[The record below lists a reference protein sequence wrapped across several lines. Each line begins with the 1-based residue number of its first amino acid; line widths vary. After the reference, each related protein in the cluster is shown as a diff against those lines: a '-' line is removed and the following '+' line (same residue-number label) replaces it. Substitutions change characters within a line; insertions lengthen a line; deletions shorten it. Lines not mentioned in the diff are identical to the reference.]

1 MRRPLIY
8 LFIAFIAGIIA
19 GRYFSL
25 PYYFLLI
32 TIILTF
38 LILAITIKNKW
49 PIAGLFLILFLILLL
64 GFFNIQKQRY
74 FFEHN
79 QHIGQYIDKGKL
91 AMEGIVIET
100 PLAYLDKKVLIV
112 RCLRIIRDKKY
123 VSVSGNIR
131 LVIPPDLKFQYGDF
145 VRFHSTLKKI
155 RNFNNPGGFDYERY
169 LNLQG
174 IYAAGFISD
183 ASRIILLRQR
193 TANCTRLYLES
204 FRNYLKQIINNN
216 SSSPQKEIIEAM
228 TIGNQNEIPADVRDN
243 FNKTGIAHILSISGL
258 HIGMVSAVAFF
269 FAFLILKSSEYL
281 MLRLNIIKLAAT
293 AAFLMVLIY
302 AFIAGMGV
310 TVMRSALM
318 ALIFLIALISGKQ
331 KDLYSTLALAGL
343 IILAISPEALF
354 DISFQLSFMAVLAL
368 IYIVPRFSGISSGNI
383 STLPFWTQG
392 IIRYVYLSVIVCIA
406 ATIGTLPL
414 IMYYFN
420 RVSCVTIIA
429 NLIAVPLLGTL
440 TLAISMLFI
449 LSAFFSSTI
458 AGYFIKLASLFVQI
472 SVDIINKLAAFPWSS
487 FNTTRPNL
495 IEISVFYL
503 LIFLLIQY
511 IEAKRRKI
519 TKESPL
525 NHFRIIKYLLVVTV
539 LFFAADI
546 TYFTVRDNLSSD
558 LKITV
563 IDVGQGNSTL
573 VQFPGGDNMLIDGGG
588 FPESSFDIGKAVVAP
603 FLYYERISHID
614 TAVLSHPHPDHL
626 LGLIYIMN
634 NFDVRQIWKSNL
646 PVDPEDFPEWGKTI
660 KFNSPRVFMLS
671 NKSPEIILNG
681 VHVQVLW
688 PPDYSDKNA
697 NDLSYD
703 DVNDSSLVLKITF
716 GKVSFL
722 IPGDISGD
730 VEKQL
735 VEAKKDLRSD
745 VLVVPHHGSS
755 HSSSTE
761 FIKAAACRYA
771 IVSAG
776 KANVF
781 HHPHPSTLQRYKSAG
796 VNILRTDRDG
806 AITLTTN
813 GNNLRIDTFIKNK

>member
-1 MRRPLIY
+1 
-8 LFIAFIAGIIA
+8 
-19 GRYFSL
+19 
-25 PYYFLLI
+25 
-32 TIILTF
+32 
-38 LILAITIKNKW
+38 
-49 PIAGLFLILFLILLL
+49 
-64 GFFNIQKQRY
+64 
-74 FFEHN
+74 
-79 QHIGQYIDKGKL
+79 
-91 AMEGIVIET
+91 
-100 PLAYLDKKVLIV
+100 
-112 RCLRIIRDKKY
+112 
-123 VSVSGNIR
+123 
-131 LVIPPDLKFQYGDF
+131 
-145 VRFHSTLKKI
+145 
-155 RNFNNPGGFDYERY
+155 
-169 LNLQG
+169 
-174 IYAAGFISD
+174 
-183 ASRIILLRQR
+183 
-193 TANCTRLYLES
+193 
-204 FRNYLKQIINNN
+204 
-216 SSSPQKEIIEAM
+216 
-228 TIGNQNEIPADVRDN
+228 
-243 FNKTGIAHILSISGL
+243 
-258 HIGMVSAVAFF
+258 
-269 FAFLILKSSEYL
+269 
-281 MLRLNIIKLAAT
+281 
-293 AAFLMVLIY
+293 
-302 AFIAGMGV
+302 
-310 TVMRSALM
+310 
-318 ALIFLIALISGKQ
+318 
-331 KDLYSTLALAGL
+331 
-343 IILAISPEALF
+343 
-354 DISFQLSFMAVLAL
+354 
-368 IYIVPRFSGISSGNI
+368 
-383 STLPFWTQG
+383 
-392 IIRYVYLSVIVCIA
+392 
-406 ATIGTLPL
+406 
-414 IMYYFN
+414 
-420 RVSCVTIIA
+420 
-429 NLIAVPLLGTL
+429 
-440 TLAISMLFI
+440 
-449 LSAFFSSTI
+449 
-458 AGYFIKLASLFVQI
+458 
-472 SVDIINKLAAFPWSS
+472 
-487 FNTTRPNL
+487 L

-546 TYFTVRDNLSSD
+546 TYFTVRDKLSSD

-646 PVDPEDFPEWGKTI
+646 PVDPEEFPEWEKTI
-660 KFNSPRVFMLS
+660 KSNNPRVFMLS

-745 VLVVPHHGSS
+745 VLVVPHHGSN